1 MIFEYFFIGF
11 CMVGIVG
18 FIFFWYCLFGDIV
31 NMVFRME
38 FIGKGIQGVKYF
50 LIDVIIVIILEE
62 ICLSL
67 IFCLMI
73 KMYLMWMFLFVV
85 LYIYISVGMNFVF
98 KDFGWGFMMMECGI
112 IDVKV
117 S

>member
-1 MIFEYFFIGF
+1 
-11 CMVGIVG
+11 
-18 FIFFWYCLFGDIV
+18 
-31 NMVFRME
+31 
-38 FIGKGIQGVKYF
+38 
-50 LIDVIIVIILEE
+50 
-62 ICLSL
+62 
-67 IFCLMI
+67 MI